1 MTDDPQ
7 RGRAG
12 FVERRSVGQLYS
24 RAKRDS
30 CLKKEPV
37 IFSRSFA
44 MPSKHT
50 FKIKPIA
57 DLLARYPADPMRT
70 IDPFCGESTLA
81 YYRNDVA
88 EHKMLA
94 NDFLDWCVQQR
105 LSADLVLLDPPY
117 SPTQI
122 KRAYGGAGLSVGRTE
137 TQNARLYKGAR
148 TRLDKLLVP
157 GGIAI
162 TCGWNTAG
170 FGKGYDL
177 LEVLIVNHGAAHHDT
192 LVTVERKAHASH

>member
-1 MTDDPQ
+1 
-7 RGRAG
+7 
-12 FVERRSVGQLYS
+12 
-24 RAKRDS
+24 
-30 CLKKEPV
+30 LKKEPV
-37 IFSRSFA
+37 IFSRAFA

-50 FKIKPIA
+50 FRIKPIA
-57 DLLARYPADPMRT
+57 ELLARYQADPMKT

-81 YYRNDVA
+81 YFRNDVV

-94 NDFLDWCVQQR
+94 NDYLDWCVAQR
-105 LSADLVLLDPPY
+105 LTADLVLLDPPY

-122 KRAYGGAGLSVGRTE
+122 KRSYANAGLETSRTA
-137 TQNARLYKGAR
+137 TQNARLYKEAR
-148 TRLDKLLVP
+148 ERLDKLLIP

-162 TCGWNTAG
+162 SCGWNTAG

-192 LVTVERKAHASH
+192 LVTVERKANV

>member
-1 MTDDPQ
+1 MATDPQ

-12 FVERRSVGQLYS
+12 FAERRSVGRLYS

-30 CLKKEPV
+30 CLKKESV
-37 IFSRSFA
+37 IFSRAFA

-50 FKIKPIA
+50 FRIKPIA
-57 DLLARYPADPMRT
+57 DLLARYPADPMKT

-94 NDFLDWCVQQR
+94 NDFLDWCIAIR
-105 LSADLVLLDPPY
+105 LSADLVLFDPPY
-117 SPTQI
+117 SSTQI
-122 KRAYGGAGLSVGRTE
+122 KRAYAGAGREVFKTD
-137 TQNARLYKGAR
+137 TQGARLYKEAR
-148 TRLDKLLVP
+148 ERLDKLLVP

-162 TCGWNTAG
+162 SCGWNTTG

-177 LEVLIVNHGAAHHDT
+177 VEVLIVNHGGAHYDT
-192 LVTVERKAHASH
+192 LVTVQRKANV